1 MATLHKVKQGECLA
15 SIAYRY
21 GLLMSTIWDDPANA
35 ELRSRRTSP
44 YVLFAGDEIAIPYK
58 RPKLVRRA
66 TGQVHRFRRRG
77 VPETFRLQL
86 LAYGEPRAAQNYTLE
101 LGGQAFEGR
110 TDEQG
115 RLEHPI
121 PPDART
127 GRLVLGENESYD
139 IQLGHVDPV
148 TEEQGVRT
156 RLFNLAFLADLDAAE
171 DAYREALRV
180 FQAGSGLRATGEVNP
195 ETEEALLKAHGS

>member
-1 MATLHKVKQGECLA
+1 MPTTHKVKQGECLA
-15 SIAYRY
+15 SIAYQY
-21 GLLMSTIWDDPANA
+21 GLLISTIWDDSANA
-35 ELRSRRTSP
+35 DLRSRRTSP
-44 YVLFAGDEIAIPYK
+44 YVLFEGDELVIPDK
-58 RPKLVRRA
+58 RPKTVRRA
-66 TGQVHRFRRRG
+66 TGQAHRFRRRG
-77 VPETFRLQL
+77 VPERFRLQL
-86 LAYGEPRAAQNYTLE
+86 LAYGEPRAALDYTLE
-101 LGGQAFEGR
+101 IGGQIFEGR

-127 GRLVLGENESYD
+127 GRLILGENESYD
-139 IQLGHVDPV
+139 IHLGHVDPV

-156 RLFNLAFLADLDAAE
+156 RLFNLAFLADHDAAE

-180 FQAGSGLRATGEVNP
+180 FQAGSGLRASGEMNP